1 MALNPS
7 IKTPSFGFVAIVL
20 VHCAA
25 AAFLGWGSQTPRL
38 DRVWRLH
45 HELKIGDTAKLKDDD
60 QALLAE
66 ALRDYPTLAKALI
79 SRGDIGV
86 VSANRDG
93 WIETPF
99 VTMVRTGDA
108 KTRELLL
115 NVETSPEH
123 LPFKIEFAGPK
134 WEHEIE
140 ITERKEH
147 RVELPEST
155 GTGELITA
163 NVKGKRFK
171 ADPAILGIRFH
182 FANEEQWQD
191 AEEEDDDAEG
201 SQ

>member
-1 MALNPS
+1 MALSPS
-7 IKTPSFGFVAIVL
+7 LKLPSLGFVAIVL

-25 AAFLGWGSQTPRL
+25 AAFLAWGFTTPRL

-45 HELKIGDTAKLKDDD
+45 HELKIGDATKLKDDD
-60 QALLAE
+60 KAVLE
-66 ALRDYPTLAKALI
+66 DALRDYPTLAKALI

-123 LPFKIEFAGPK
+123 LPFKVEFEGAN
-134 WEHEIE
+134 WSSELE
-140 ITERKEH
+140 ITERKEY
-147 RVELPEST
+147 RVELPAPT
-155 GTGELITA
+155 GTAELVTA

-171 ADPAILGIRFH
+171 ADPAILGIQFH
-182 FANEEQWQD
+182 FANEDQWQD
-191 AEEEDDDAEG
+191 AEEDDEDAEE
-201 SQ
+201 SP